1 MMQGFFVIPILTKN
15 SDGNNLQGA
24 KLFSS
29 FAPSFYI
36 GIPDMRKL
44 LFLTLLGAAVLCGK
58 EAQAQKPAL
67 DHTVYDKWETLGGY
81 AITDDG
87 RWVSYYSNRE
97 ENDGTVNLIDL
108 KTGNTTQVPRGARTK
123 FSPEGK
129 HLVFTIRPTHAQQ
142 KEAKLKKLKG
152 DKLPK
157 DTLAIMEL
165 ATGKMVKFPALKSV
179 EIPREGGNF
188 IAFKVEHKEA
198 LPDDSPAKEGK
209 KTKAAKP
216 KTETITVIYNLSA
229 NTVSDTLKE
238 VDVLPKLQQPLHW

>member
-1 MMQGFFVIPILTKN
+1 
-15 SDGNNLQGA
+15 
-24 KLFSS
+24 
-29 FAPSFYI
+29 
-36 GIPDMRKL
+36 MRKL
-44 LFLTLLGAAVLCGK
+44 LFLALLGAAVLCGK
-58 EAQAQKPAL
+58 EAKAQKPAL
-67 DHTVYDKWETLGGY
+67 DHSVYDKWETLGGY

-165 ATGKMVKFPALKSV
+165 ATGK
-179 EIPREGGNF
+179 
-188 IAFKVEHKEA
+188 
-198 LPDDSPAKEGK
+198 
-209 KTKAAKP
+209 
-216 KTETITVIYNLSA
+216 
-229 NTVSDTLKE
+229 
-238 VDVLPKLQQPLHW
+238 W